1 MAQRRTM
8 AILIGTGRTLPE
20 LGPWM
25 KGLAG
30 KVNAGKDNAASG
42 ASGCFS
48 NRLGDAKR
56 VQRLVDDRTEDKI
69 NGQAIR
75 GHG

>member
-1 MAQRRTM
+1 MAQRQTM
-8 AILIGTGRTLPE
+8 AILIETGRTLQE

-25 KGLAG
+25 KGLAE
-30 KVNAGKDNAASG
+30 KVNAGKDYAASG
-42 ASGCFS
+42 TPWCFS